1 MQLKVISII
10 PARGGSKGIP
20 KKNIVLMAGKP
31 LVAYSIEQSLKCKY
45 IDRTLVSTDD
55 EEIAAI
61 ARSCGAEV
69 PFLRPEELAADDTPD
84 LPVFRHALDWL
95 SKHEG
100 YIPDLIVHLR
110 PTSPLRKVRHIE
122 EAIEKVMADSEAD
135 SIRGVC
141 PPSQNP
147 FKMWKI
153 EGKYMEPLL
162 ISCEGLREPYNSPRQ
177 SLPEVYWQNGHIEV
191 ARYATIMQKNSMTGD
206 NILPYVMDSKYII
219 DIDSPTTIKIAEGM
233 LETTE

>member
-1 MQLKVISII
+1 
-10 PARGGSKGIP
+10 
-20 KKNIVLMAGKP
+20 
-31 LVAYSIEQSLKCKY
+31 
-45 IDRTLVSTDD
+45 
-55 EEIAAI
+55 
-61 ARSCGAEV
+61 
-69 PFLRPEELAADDTPD
+69 
-84 LPVFRHALDWL
+84 
-95 SKHEG
+95 
-100 YIPDLIVHLR
+100 
-110 PTSPLRKVRHIE
+110 
-122 EAIEKVMADSEAD
+122 MADSEAD

-219 DIDSPTTIKIAEGM
+219 DIYSPTTIKIAEGM